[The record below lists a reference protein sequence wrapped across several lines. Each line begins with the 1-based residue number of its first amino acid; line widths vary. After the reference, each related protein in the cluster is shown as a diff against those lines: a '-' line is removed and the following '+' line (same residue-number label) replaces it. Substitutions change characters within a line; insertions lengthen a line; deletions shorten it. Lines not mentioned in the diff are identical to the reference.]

1 MEGDYL
7 ILWQNDN
14 TIVIGQNQN
23 SEEEINRSF
32 VEAHQIHV
40 VRRSTGGGAVYHDLG
55 NLNYSFITDAGED
68 IRKRRW
74 RHPNHQTAVRIRILP
89 RRQQHGIIHNI
100 DLPMEAALS
109 RKRP

>member
-40 VRRSTGGGAVYHDLG
+40 VRRSTGRGAVYHDLG

-68 IRKRRW
+68 IR
-74 RHPNHQTAVRIRILP
+74 NGDGDT
-89 RRQQHGIIHNI
+89 
-100 DLPMEAALS
+100 
-109 RKRP
+109 

>member
-1 MEGDYL
+1 MNHPVFYLETGSQNPYYNLAFEEFVLTHRVEGDYL

-23 SEEEINRSF
+23 AEEEINRSF

-55 NLNYSFITDAGED
+55 NLNYSFITDAGEN
-68 IRKRRW
+68 I
-74 RHPNHQTAVRIRILP
+74 RIRM
-89 RRQQHGIIHNI
+89 GI
-100 DLPMEAALS
+100 PS
-109 RKRP
+109 

>member
-1 MEGDYL
+1 MNHPVFYLETGSQNPYYNLAFEEFVLTHRVEGDYL

-23 SEEEINRSF
+23 AEEEINRSF

-40 VRRSTGGGAVYHDLG
+40 VRKSTGGGAVYHDLG

-68 IRKRRW
+68 IR
-74 RHPNHQTAVRIRILP
+74 ICM
-89 RRQQHGIIHNI
+89 GI
-100 DLPMEAALS
+100 PS
-109 RKRP
+109 

>member
-1 MEGDYL
+1 MNHPVFYLETGSQNPYYNLAFEEFVLTHRVEGDYL

-23 SEEEINRSF
+23 AEEEINRSF

-55 NLNYSFITDAGED
+55 NLNYSFITDVGE
-68 IRKRRW
+68 
-74 RHPNHQTAVRIRILP
+74 NIRICM
-89 RRQQHGIIHNI
+89 GI
-100 DLPMEAALS
+100 PS
-109 RKRP
+109 

>member
-1 MEGDYL
+1 MNHPVFYLETGSQDPYYNLAFEEFVLTHRMEGDYL

-23 SEEEINRSF
+23 AEEEINRSF

-55 NLNYSFITDAGED
+55 NLNYSFITDVGE
-68 IRKRRW
+68 
-74 RHPNHQTAVRIRILP
+74 NIRICM
-89 RRQQHGIIHNI
+89 GI
-100 DLPMEAALS
+100 PS
-109 RKRP
+109 

>member
-23 SEEEINRSF
+23 AEEEINRSF
-32 VEAHQIHV
+32 VEVHQIHV

-55 NLNYSFITDAGED
+55 NLNYSFITDVGE
-68 IRKRRW
+68 
-74 RHPNHQTAVRIRILP
+74 NIRICM
-89 RRQQHGIIHNI
+89 GI
-100 DLPMEAALS
+100 PS
-109 RKRP
+109 

>member
-1 MEGDYL
+1 MNHPVFYLETGSQNPYYNLAFEEFVLTHRVEGDYL

-23 SEEEINRSF
+23 AEEEINRSF

-55 NLNYSFITDAGED
+55 NLNYSFITDTGE
-68 IRKRRW
+68 
-74 RHPNHQTAVRIRILP
+74 NIRICM
-89 RRQQHGIIHNI
+89 GI
-100 DLPMEAALS
+100 PS
-109 RKRP
+109 